1 MLKVDPLKEIGAH
14 RALCVETVRVAA
26 GLKTG
31 TAQRRA
37 FVARRAGIPVD
48 QCGHRGDFTVDGRVL
63 CRAHA
68 QAAALAFVIEH
79 QVRERTDAD
88 EIAQP
93 RCGCPSDT
101 VRRVIVE
108 HGTCSMGGRPYGGDI

>member
-1 MLKVDPLKEIGAH
+1 MKIDPLKEIGAY

-26 GLKTG
+26 GMKTG

-37 FVARRAGIPVD
+37 FVAKRKGHPVD

-68 QAAALAFVIEH
+68 QAAALAHVLEN
-79 QVRERTDAD
+79 QRG
-88 EIAQP
+88 EI
-93 RCGCPSDT
+93 
-101 VRRVIVE
+101 
-108 HGTCSMGGRPYGGDI
+108 